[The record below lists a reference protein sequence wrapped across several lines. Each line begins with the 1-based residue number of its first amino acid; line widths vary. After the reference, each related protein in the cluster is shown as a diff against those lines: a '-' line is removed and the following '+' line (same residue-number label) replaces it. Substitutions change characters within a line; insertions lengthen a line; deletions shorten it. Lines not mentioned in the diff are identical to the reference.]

1 MAASIADK
9 STIIAKTC
17 PPLDVTLVEQ
27 LIDEYRAL
35 ERRYVLGDWEPAT
48 LDGGQ
53 FAEIAARI
61 IYSQDAN
68 NVNHRRSVSDCLTYV
83 EDRDHKRQHSYP
95 DRKSALHSCLV
106 VRAMYKFRSA
116 RGAVHIDPEYTAN
129 QLDSRFVLEN
139 ARWLLAELLRVFWTG
154 DLAVVARAVQAIVR
168 FEVPAVLELG
178 GQMLLQ
184 RTDCTTE
191 EEVLLLLYHAG
202 ETGLNRYDLGQAVP
216 KSPSSVTKALG
227 RLRDARMR
235 QVLRTAEDRYVL
247 TDLGVQR
254 VLNQLGEKLL
264 PK

>member
-1 MAASIADK
+1 MAPAIDA
-9 STIIAKTC
+9 STIIAETC
-17 PPLDVTLVEQ
+17 PPLDATLVEQ
-27 LIDEYRAL
+27 LIDEFRAL

-68 NVNHRRSVSDCLTYV
+68 NVNHRRSVSDCLKYV
-83 EDRDHKRQHSYP
+83 EDRDQKRQHSYP
-95 DRKSALHSCLV
+95 DPRSARHSCLV
-106 VRAMYKFRSA
+106 LRAMYKFRSD

-129 QLDSRFVLEN
+129 QLDSRLVVEN
-139 ARWLLAELLRVFWTG
+139 ARWMLAELLRVFWTG
-154 DLAVVARAVQAIVR
+154 DRAIVARAVQAIIR

-178 GQMLLQ
+178 GRMLLQ
-184 RTDCTTE
+184 RTDCTAE

-202 ETGLNRYDLGQAVP
+202 QVGVSRYDLGQTVL
-216 KSPSSVTKALG
+216 KSPSSVTRALG
-227 RLRDARMR
+227 RLTDARR
-235 QVLRTAEDRYVL
+235 REVLRTAKGHYIL

-264 PK
+264 PR